1 MNKMYATNKIGVE
14 FDEAIFNDFRHYGQ
28 ILKRDDFN
36 FTEDN
41 IFISMFVIYLD
52 NEKRLF
58 ILRNGKVVHNELLK

>member
-14 FDEAIFNDFRHYGQ
+14 FDEAIFNDFRHYGK

>member
-14 FDEAIFNDFRHYGQ
+14 FDEAIFNDFRHYGK

-52 NEKRLF
+52 NENRLF